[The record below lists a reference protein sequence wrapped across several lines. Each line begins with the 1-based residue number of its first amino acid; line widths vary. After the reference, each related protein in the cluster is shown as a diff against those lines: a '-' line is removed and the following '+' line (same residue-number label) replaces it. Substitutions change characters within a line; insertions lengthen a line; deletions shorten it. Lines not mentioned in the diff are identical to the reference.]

1 MTPIPPTDGPDP
13 EVLARFLA
21 GECSEGEAALVR
33 RALMARPELARTLER
48 FLARLDGGH
57 DLPPRPDI
65 DASWAALAERIR
77 AESRSTPPPR
87 PAVPRAP
94 RHRFTILTPKRRR
107 AWWRSAWPALV
118 AAAGVMA
125 FVALRGGHAAPQAP
139 ARASRSWTTADGQRA
154 DITLTDGTRITLAPG
169 SRLRVSADF
178 GEERRDLYLDG
189 LAFFDVAHDAAR
201 PFTVYAGNASAH
213 DIGTSFAVRSFA
225 ADSAVQIVVREGVVA
240 MSGVGP
246 LGAGDV
252 GVLASD
258 GTTRVT
264 HRADVGSMLGW
275 LDGRLTFDDA
285 PLARVVDDLRRW
297 HGADIV
303 IADSAIATLPFTGE
317 MNGLS
322 VRPAVNLLAATL
334 GLRVTREGER
344 WLLSTDPHRT
354 PKRTHTAGLHQRR
367 R

>member
-1 MTPIPPTDGPDP
+1 M
-13 EVLARFLA
+13 LARFLA
-21 GECSEGEAALVR
+21 GECSEAEAALVR

-48 FLARLDGGH
+48 FLARLDGEH
-57 DLPPRPDI
+57 ELPPRPDVEE
-65 DASWAALAERIR
+65 SWSALAGRIR
-77 AESRSTPPPR
+77 AEPRSAPPR
-87 PAVPRAP
+87 PATHRAP
-94 RHRFTILTPKRRR
+94 RQRFTILTPKRRR

-125 FVALRGGHAAPQAP
+125 FVALRGGHATQQPPAP
-139 ARASRSWTTADGQRA
+139 ASRSWTTTAGQRA
-154 DITLTDGTRITLAPG
+154 EISLTDGTKITLAPG

-178 GEERRDLYLDG
+178 GEERRDLYLEG
-189 LAFFDVAHDAAR
+189 LAFFDVAHDTTR

-213 DIGTSFAVRSFA
+213 DLGTAFAVRSFA

-246 LGAGDV
+246 LAAGDV

-258 GTTRVT
+258 GTTRIT
-264 HRADVGSMLGW
+264 HRADLDAMLGW
-275 LDGRLTFDDA
+275 LDGRLAFEDA

-303 IADSAIATLPFTGE
+303 IADSTIATLPFTGE

-354 PKRTHTAGLHQRR
+354 PKHTRTAGFHPRR